1 MKRIAINGSH
11 RKNMN
16 TAIIL
21 EHARK
26 GAESKGAET
35 ELIHFMI

>member
-1 MKRIAINGSH
+1 
-11 RKNMN
+11 MN